1 MAGVILPLVPT
12 VPFMLLA
19 AFCFGRSSQ
28 KLHDWL
34 LAHPVFG
41 PAIVDWRQSG
51 AISRRGKRIATASIC
66 VLPLLTWVL
75 DFPTPVLVV
84 QCLALVAVLAFI
96 LTRPTAHH

>member
-1 MAGVILPLVPT
+1 MILPLVPT

-19 AFCFGRSSQ
+19 AFCFARSSQ

-41 PAIVDWRQSG
+41 PAIVDWRRNG
-51 AISRRGKRIATASIC
+51 AISRRGKSIATVSIC
-66 VLPLLTWVL
+66 ALPVVTWAL
-75 DFPTPVLVV
+75 DFPTPVLIV
-84 QCLALVAVLAFI
+84 QCLALIGVLGFI